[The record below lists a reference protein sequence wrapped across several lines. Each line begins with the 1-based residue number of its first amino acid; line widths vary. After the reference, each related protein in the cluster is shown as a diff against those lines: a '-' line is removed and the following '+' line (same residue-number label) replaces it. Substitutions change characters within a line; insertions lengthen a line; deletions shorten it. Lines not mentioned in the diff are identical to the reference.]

1 MVEVQNQT
9 LWPPLDLHLPCRHLL
24 SVAAITLE
32 FVDAEHPLLVCELF
46 DAVVERSAL
55 LVHVHRECHEGLLAC
70 APLLALE
77 ARGLRD

>member
-1 MVEVQNQT
+1 MHDQT

-24 SVAAITLE
+24 SIAAITLE
-32 FVDAEHPLLVCELF
+32 FVNAEHPLLVCELF
-46 DAVVERSAL
+46 DAVVERCAL
-55 LVHVHRECHEGLLAC
+55 LVHVDREGHERLLTC